1 MASAYWVRV
10 GNEVRGPFAPEKI
23 YEATLLGK
31 LSRATLI
38 SADRTNWRSIGDE
51 WGALL
56 DEPDGTAAAARAPIG
71 GPAAGAR
78 PAGGRAPT
86 ASAGRDPA
94 RVGARGRE
102 RAEADPSHG
111 RDRAHVRPGA
121 ERGPA
126 RSHPGRP
133 STALLASAAVG
144 VLALVVGAV
153 LLAAKA
159 TGPAAPPAR
168 AGAPVAAAGSDA
180 TRKARPSGPQ
190 TPQQLMRRAE
200 GSVALLRDASTSG
213 TGFMAGEGILV
224 TCAHVVRPM
233 VPALMQVIFPSAG
246 RTEYPVTRILYIDDV
261 RDIAVLS
268 IRTDQPALDLPDS
281 PSTPVRGEE
290 VLVIGNP
297 GVGPDLIVENAVAR
311 GLMGPEVVIDG
322 SAFFQLSASV
332 NPGNSGGP
340 VLRSDGTLVG
350 MVSKK
355 ATHQEGMA
363 FAVPVRLIATAL
375 RDAKGQSPDAVSK
388 LNEDQLAQALFL
400 QLDMAGEAYC
410 MALGAY
416 LVGLRRA
423 VAAGAETIKD
433 AQPYLPDLKSELRR
447 VESTSAKHLTTFVK
461 VLESTRWR
469 DPSIGE
475 DLESLQDVL
484 NTLRTRAHVNDVI
497 GVLVNLERAD
507 AAVTDFRKISKRL
520 RLRLHIPESDD

>member
-1 MASAYWVRV
+1 MTSAYWVRV

-23 YEATLLGK
+23 FEATLVGK
-31 LSRATLI
+31 LSRDTLI

-51 WGALL
+51 WGTLL
-56 DEPDGTAAAARAPIG
+56 DEPGGTADAAPMPRAAPVEGARPAAARAPT
-71 GPAAGAR
+71 P
-78 PAGGRAPT
+78 P
-86 ASAGRDPA
+86 AGRDRA

-102 RAEADPSHG
+102 RADADPSHG
-111 RDRAHVRPGA
+111 RDRAHVRQGA
-121 ERGPA
+121 ERGPT
-126 RSHPGRP
+126 RSRPGRP

-159 TGPAAPPAR
+159 TGPAAPPPR
-168 AGAPVAAAGSDA
+168 GGAAGIADLA
-180 TRKARPSGPQ
+180 RKARPSGPQ

-233 VPALMQVIFPSAG
+233 VPALMQVIFPSVG

-261 RDIAVLS
+261 RDIAVLA

-281 PSTPVRGEE
+281 SATPVRGEE

-297 GVGPDLIVENAVAR
+297 GVGPELIVENAVAR

-355 ATHQEGMA
+355 ANHQEGMA
-363 FAVPVRLIATAL
+363 FAVPVRLIGTAL
-375 RDAKGQSPDAVSK
+375 RVAKGQSPDVVAK
-388 LNEDQLAQALFL
+388 LNEDQLAQALFR

-423 VAAGAETIKD
+423 VAAGAETIED
-433 AQPYLPDLKSELRR
+433 LQPYLPDLKSELRR

-475 DLESLQDVL
+475 DLSSLQDVL
-484 NTLRTRAHVNDVI
+484 NTLRTRAHVNDAI
-497 GVLVNLERAD
+497 GVLVNLERTD

-520 RLRLHIPESDD
+520 RMRLHIPESDD